1 MGKVL
6 MKKTVFDNKS
16 GYHKAG
22 EIVTLSAD
30 VERHYLANN
39 FGTKVEDQP
48 EVIAPIVEAVEVE
61 TKEEKKRG
69 KEKNCVAR
77 LARGQIGRLALL
89 SFLPYLDTEN
99 FFLKFKKGK

>member
-48 EVIAPIVEAVEVE
+48 EVIAPKVEAVEVETKVEAVEVE
-61 TKEEKKRG
+61 TKEQKMIYGHVGHKAKKNAAN
-69 KEKNCVAR
+69 K
-77 LARGQIGRLALL
+77 
-89 SFLPYLDTEN
+89 D
-99 FFLKFKKGK
+99 